1 MAGKTALA
9 YLQTLLDD
17 NWEEDVSGR
26 FQTVP
31 KPLIKLAADSATT
44 RVSQIDGDVI
54 FVTDGGPQSI
64 TPKSAHWDHREV
76 ESLVTIDI
84 RTQRGRGRL
93 EGVRNDQNETEDY
106 GGLRGEVQRILD
118 IVRRGDKEY
127 DLIDGYEWNDL
138 SEDVGFQFWRGTW
151 EVRLTQVASDIDP
164 PEP

>member
-1 MAGKTALA
+1 MAGRTALA
-9 YLQTLLDD
+9 YLQTLFDQ
-17 NWEEDVSGR
+17 NWQADVSGR
-26 FQTVP
+26 DRTVP
-31 KPLIKLAADSATT
+31 KPLIKLAADSTTT

-64 TPKSAHWDHREV
+64 TPKAAHWDHREV
-76 ESLVTIDI
+76 ASLVTVDI
-84 RTQRGRGRL
+84 RTQHGRGRL
-93 EGVRNDQNETEDY
+93 EGVRNDQNEAEEY

-127 DLIDGYEWNDL
+127 DLINGYEWNDL

-151 EVRLTQVASDIDP
+151 EIRLTQVATNIDP